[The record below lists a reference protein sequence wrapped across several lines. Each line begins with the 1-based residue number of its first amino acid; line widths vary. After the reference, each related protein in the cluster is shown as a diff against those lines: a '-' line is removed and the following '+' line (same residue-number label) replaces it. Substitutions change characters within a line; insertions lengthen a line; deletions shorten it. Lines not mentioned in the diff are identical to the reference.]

1 MARLRVEVARPLDT
15 VGAEPA
21 ALLGSYA
28 RVELPLLPL
37 ESAAAI
43 PRTALREGD
52 VVWLV
57 DAEQQLEIRP
67 VDVGLKR
74 DGDVLVTGGL
84 QDGDLVISSPISV
97 PVPGMRVRPTGGA
110 DSAPDA
116 DGLEG
121 SGQ

>member
-1 MARLRVEVARPLDT
+1 MCTWEGESKCSQNSTHRRGRHTRPF
-15 VGAEPA
+15 
-21 ALLGSYA
+21 
-28 RVELPLLPL
+28 ELPLLPL
-37 ESAAAI
+37 ENAAAI

-97 PVPGMRVRPTGGA
+97 PVPGMRVRPTDGA
-110 DSAPDA
+110 DEL
-116 DGLEG
+116 GG